1 MTVFRAGFGRS
12 DITPKVG
19 CQLVGYGGRSEGA
32 TSVHDPLQTRALVL
46 EDKGGRWALISIEF
60 CYLNIDTVQRMR
72 EVIQARLGIPPA
84 HIFIA
89 TTHTHAGPHDRQAE
103 NWDRPLAEVVAGAVE
118 AACQALQPA
127 RIGSGYGFLYGYSI
141 NRRWL
146 DRPVDPG
153 LAVVRLDDVAGKP
166 LGLVTNFA
174 CHAVVMGADNLL
186 ISGDWPGYA
195 STRLEE
201 ALGPDTTCL
210 FFQGG
215 AGDINPLVAGVREH
229 LQGHQTVRAI
239 GEVSTY
245 YGSPDDPDQWN
256 IGNRAGGTF
265 EEVAEL
271 GGAFVEQVLRVAHRI
286 STAVPSSAL
295 WSEQITVNAT
305 ADPDEPRLDP
315 PAWSLVL
322 KTEVPTGADGKI
334 QAEIMVLGLDKIVWV
349 GQPGEVFSE
358 TAVFL
363 RRKLRLMGYV
373 APMLVSYANG
383 WLAYLPEPD
392 AFDEKGY
399 EPGWAVRLGIS
410 RYFQARV
417 WQAVAPVLQQRADA
431 FK

>member
-1 MTVFRAGFGRS
+1 
-12 DITPKVG
+12 
-19 CQLVGYGGRSEGA
+19 
-32 TSVHDPLQTRALVL
+32 LQARALVL
-46 EDKGGRWALISIEF
+46 EDEGGRWALISIEF
-60 CYLNIDTVQRMR
+60 CYLNADTVQHIR

-84 HIFIA
+84 RSLIA

-103 NWDRPLAEVVAGAVE
+103 NWDRPLADIVADAVE
-118 AACQALQPA
+118 AACRALQPA

-153 LAVVRLDDVAGKP
+153 LAVVRLDDADGKP

-174 CHAVVMGADNLL
+174 CHAVVLGSDNLL

-195 STRLEE
+195 CTRLEE

-215 AGDINPLVAGVREH
+215 SGDINPLVAGVREH

-239 GEVSTY
+239 GEVSAY
-245 YGSPDDPDQWN
+245 YGVPDDPDQWN
-256 IGNRAGGTF
+256 IGDRRGGTF

-271 GGAFVEQVLRVAHRI
+271 GDAFVDQVLRVARRI
-286 STAVPSSAL
+286 PTGYPSSSL
-295 WSEQITVNAT
+295 WSAQLTVNAS

-322 KTEVPTGADGKI
+322 KTEVPTGADGTI
-334 QAEIMVLGLDKIVWV
+334 QAEIMALGVDKIVWV

-358 TAVFL
+358 TAVTL
-363 RRKLRLMGYV
+363 RRKLRLMGYA

-417 WQAVAPVLQQRADA
+417 WEAVSPVLQQRAEV